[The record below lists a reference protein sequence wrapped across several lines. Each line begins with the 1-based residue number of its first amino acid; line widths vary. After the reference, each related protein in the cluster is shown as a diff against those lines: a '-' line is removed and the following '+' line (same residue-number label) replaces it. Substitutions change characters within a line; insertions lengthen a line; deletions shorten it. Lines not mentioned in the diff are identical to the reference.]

1 VSWFYRSLIRPVLF
15 TQDSEKIHDRTL
27 QALGCAA
34 RHPLLTRLAAAL
46 YAAPRLPVE
55 ILGLKFPNPVGLAAG
70 LDKLA
75 QALPVWPALGF
86 GFSELGAVTW
96 HPQPGNPL
104 PRLFRAIPDRAL
116 VNSMGFNNPG
126 AEALA
131 AALAQWRQ
139 AGLWPSHPVGINLG
153 KSKITP
159 LAEAAGD
166 YANSFRLLRPH
177 ADFFV
182 VNVSSPNTPNLR
194 QLQDK
199 SALDDILAALQE
211 IQKSPPSPAEASSPE
226 AKSRKQ
232 KAEIP
237 PKPQSALSSVALAKE
252 EIRPPSP
259 GLRRAGNP
267 QFHPPILVKV
277 APDLSFSALD
287 EILELAGPRQI
298 AGIVATNTTLARP
311 ETSDEKCKT
320 AYAAAGGLS
329 GQPLRA
335 RSTEIV
341 RHLHRQ
347 TRGALPII
355 GVGGIFDA
363 ADAWEKITAGASL
376 VQIYTGMIYQ
386 GPSINREIVRGLS
399 RRLAQN
405 SFTTWPQA
413 VGSAVKE

>member
-1 VSWFYRSLIRPVLF
+1 
-15 TQDSEKIHDRTL
+15 
-27 QALGCAA
+27 
-34 RHPLLTRLAAAL
+34 
-46 YAAPRLPVE
+46 
-55 ILGLKFPNPVGLAAG
+55 
-70 LDKLA
+70 
-75 QALPVWPALGF
+75 
-86 GFSELGAVTW
+86 
-96 HPQPGNPL
+96 
-104 PRLFRAIPDRAL
+104 
-116 VNSMGFNNPG
+116 MGFNNPG

-131 AALAQWRQ
+131 AALARWKQ

-199 SALDDILAALQE
+199 SALDEILAALQE
-211 IQKSPPSPAEASSPE
+211 IQKTPPSPAQSLN
-226 AKSRKQ
+226 
-232 KAEIP
+232 
-237 PKPQSALSSVALAKE
+237 PQSA
-252 EIRPPSP
+252 IRPVRHSSAQRSD
-259 GLRRAGNP
+259 GGNP
-267 QFHPPILVKV
+267 QFHRPILVKV

-298 AGIVATNTTLARP
+298 AGIVATNTTLTRP
-311 ETSDEKCKT
+311 ETSDEKLKT
-320 AYAAAGGLS
+320 VYAAPGGLS

-341 RHLHRQ
+341 RHLYRQ

-355 GVGGIFDA
+355 GVGGIFNA

-376 VQIYTGMIYQ
+376 VQVYTGLIYQ
-386 GPSINREIVRGLS
+386 GPGINREIVRGLA
-399 RRLAQN
+399 RRMAQKA
-405 SFTTWPQA
+405 FTTWPQA
-413 VGSAVKE
+413 VGSAAKS